1 MIQFSVIMPTYNQV
15 GYIRNAIR
23 SLFMQ
28 TYDQWEL
35 IIVNDGS
42 TDWTEEFIQDYIA
55 DERVTYLK
63 NEENL
68 GLGAAI
74 NKAMDIAKYD
84 YIAYLPSDD
93 FFLKNHLQMLKEVFE
108 INKDVVLAYTEMRS
122 EVSDSL
128 LYHKNSHINGLVKQ
142 VSLQLV
148 QTAHM
153 KTTDRWVERS
163 KWVSEDLYKTFW
175 HKLIGK
181 GSFYY
186 INEITCQWT
195 IHPFQRYK
203 IISETFGGHI
213 NRYRQYYKVQDP
225 IRMKVS
231 ENKFTDE
238 VVAYA
243 PYHSNFSA
251 AKDGLKI
258 LLVGELSYNPER
270 IYALEEA
277 GHKLYGLW
285 TQTPSFSFSNVG
297 HLPFGHVEDLD
308 YEHWEEEIRR
318 VKPDVIYG
326 LLNFC
331 AVSIAYDVLRKFPD
345 IPFVWHFKEG
355 PFLCFEHELWNKL
368 VYLYHKADGKI
379 FLNEELR
386 QWYEQYIPK
395 MGDYLVLDGDLPK
408 KDYFKNDFSAKLSSL
423 DGEIHTVVAGR
434 IVGLTID
441 DIKMLADNRIHLH
454 LYTESYEASKVSF
467 NIKAMQVA
475 PCYFHIHKHCSP
487 ENWTKE
493 FSQYDAGWLH
503 CFDSKN
509 NGVLSDVSWNDL
521 NLPARISTMMVAG
534 IPTIQKDNWKHIVA
548 MQSCVK
554 DIGCGI
560 FYRDM
565 EDLAKQLYNK
575 RKMVKLQANVKKH
588 RLNFSFDRHVPE
600 LVNYFRS
607 IINKKKNNENNTKIS
622 FA

>member
-23 SLFMQ
+23 SLFEQ
-28 TYDQWEL
+28 TYNQWEL
-35 IIVNDGS
+35 IIVNDGCS
-42 TDWTEEFIQDYIA
+42 DWTEDFIQDYIN

-63 NEENL
+63 NEENT
-68 GLGAAI
+68 GLGTAI
-74 NKAMDIAKYD
+74 NKAMDVAKYD

-93 FFLKNHLQMLKEVFE
+93 FYFKNHLQKLKEIFE
-108 INKDVVLAYTEMRS
+108 TKKDVVLAYAEMRS

-148 QTAHM
+148 QTAHK
-153 KTTDRWVERS
+153 KTDDRWVERS
-163 KWVSEDLYKTFW
+163 EWVSEDLYKTFW
-175 HKLIGK
+175 HKLVDK
-181 GSFYY
+181 GSFYHLD
-186 INEITCQWT
+186 EETCQWT

-213 NRYRQYYKVQDP
+213 NRYRQYYKVQEP

-231 ENKFTDE
+231 EHKFTDE
-238 VVAYA
+238 VKAFA
-243 PYHSNFSA
+243 SYHNEFSM

-277 GHKLYGLW
+277 GHKVYGLW
-285 TQTPSFSFSNVG
+285 TPTPSYSLSNVG

-368 VYLYHKADGKI
+368 VYLYHNADGKI
-379 FLNEELR
+379 FLSDELR

-395 MGDYLVLDGDLPK
+395 VEDYLILDGDLPK
-408 KDYFKNDFSAKLSSL
+408 KDYFKDDFSPKLSAK

-434 IVGLTID
+434 IVGLTIG
-441 DIKMLADNRIHLH
+441 DIKALADNRIHLH
-454 LYTESYEASKVSF
+454 LYTESYEASKAGF
-467 NIKAMQVA
+467 NAKAMQVA
-475 PCYFHIHKHCSP
+475 PRHFHIHEHSSP
-487 ENWTKE
+487 EDWTKE
-493 FSQYDAGWLH
+493 FSRYDAGWLH
-503 CFDSKN
+503 CFDSSN

-534 IPTIQKDNWKHIVA
+534 IPTIQKDNSDHIVA

-554 DIGCGI
+554 NLDCGI
-560 FYRDM
+560 FYKNM
-565 EDLAKQLYNK
+565 EDLAKQLHNR
-575 RKMVKLQANVKKH
+575 RKMEMLQANVLKH
-588 RLNFSFDRHVPE
+588 RMEFSFDEHVPE
-600 LVNYFRS
+600 L
-607 IINKKKNNENNTKIS
+607 IS
-622 FA
+622 FFRKVIRNKTK